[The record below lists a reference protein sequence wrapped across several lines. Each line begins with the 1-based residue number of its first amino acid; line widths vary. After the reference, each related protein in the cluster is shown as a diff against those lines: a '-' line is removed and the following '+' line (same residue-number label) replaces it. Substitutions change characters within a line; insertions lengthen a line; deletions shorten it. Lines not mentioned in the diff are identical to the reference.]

1 MSYEGELISK
11 SESYGQAQDQKI
23 RVVFAEDQ
31 TIVRRGIVALLHTT
45 KDIQIV
51 AEAAD
56 GHEALAAIK
65 AQQPDVALLDI
76 RMPCLSGI
84 EVLEHLA
91 QAGMAI
97 PAILLTTFDEDPLF
111 LQAVQAGAKGFL
123 LKDVS
128 VERLAAAIRIAAQ
141 GGTLLRPAVTERV
154 VRAIQGKGTSFES
167 ASLPDRLTPR
177 ETDVLRLIAAGYSNR
192 EIGDA
197 LSMSEGSVKNHASS
211 ILSKLG
217 ARDRTRAVLRGI
229 ELGYL

>member
-1 MSYEGELISK
+1 M
-11 SESYGQAQDQKI
+11 I

-31 TIVRRGIVALLHTT
+31 MIVRRGIVSLLHTT
-45 KDIQIV
+45 DDIRVV

-56 GHEALAAIK
+56 GEEALAAV
-65 AQQPDVALLDI
+65 AALMPDVVLLDI
-76 RMPCLSGI
+76 RMPRRTGI
-84 EVLEHLA
+84 EVLEEMVRDKLTV
-91 QAGMAI
+91 

-111 LQAVQAGAKGFL
+111 LKAVQAGAKGFL

-128 VERLAAAIRIAAQ
+128 VERLAAAIRIAAA

-154 VRAIQGKGTSFES
+154 VRAIQEKGTNFDS
-167 ASLPDRLTPR
+167 ATMPDRLTPR
-177 ETDVLRLIAAGYSNR
+177 EADVLRLIAGGYSNR
-192 EIGDA
+192 EIAEA
-197 LSMSEGSVKNHASS
+197 LTMSEGSVKNHTSS